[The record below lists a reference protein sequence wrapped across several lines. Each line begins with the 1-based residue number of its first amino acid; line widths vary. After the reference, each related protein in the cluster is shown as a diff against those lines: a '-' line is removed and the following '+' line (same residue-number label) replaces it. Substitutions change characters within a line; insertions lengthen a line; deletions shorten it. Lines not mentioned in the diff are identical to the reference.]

1 MKSISNYLN
10 APSCIYKT
18 VTKGA
23 VILTNIVCI
32 LLFLVVG
39 LSETHPV
46 VAFIITAVIA
56 SIVFLTKSRNKGD
69 K

>member
-32 LLFLVVG
+32 LLCLVVG
-39 LSETHPV
+39 LSETHPM
-46 VAFIITAVIA
+46 AAIFITAVIA
-56 SIVFLTKSRNKGD
+56 SVVFLTKSRNKGD